1 MQKNIKEFTPEE
13 YFKDYKFITNSHLLY
28 FSRCPYFYQQK
39 KNGKVIEIEKDYFTY
54 GKGVDAILSGESPE
68 EKFFIGT
75 APEETTEELEE
86 CIKIIE
92 GEMAER
98 VKNGKTAAG
107 KKPLKTQTEKIEKYK
122 KKIDTV
128 KASEG
133 KIIITST
140 EFTHI
145 MDTAKEIMSQP
156 LYEAFINASSQ
167 NILAIEINGV
177 KVKCMI
183 DKLDVENKIINDDKT
198 TAQMSTFGPDMYL
211 QQLAWYRMIVRMVY
225 GSNFDC
231 YLSVGDKNKNKNLP
245 FKRSSLYHATP
256 ARLDYQEELNM
267 ELLADF
273 LEARKE
279 KKYPPCVESGENE
292 AREDVCFS
300 CDHYQFCKFSRQKEF
315 III

>member
-39 KNGKVIEIEKDYFTY
+39 KNGNVIEIDKDYFTY
-54 GKGVDAILSGESPE
+54 GKSVDKILSK
-68 EKFFIGT
+68 EKAEDIFFIGT
-75 APEETTEELEE
+75 APTENVEELEE
-86 CIKIIE
+86 CIKVIE

-98 VKNGKTAAG
+98 AKNGKTAAS
-107 KKPLKTQTEKIEKYK
+107 KKPLKTQTDKIEKFK
-122 KKIDTV
+122 QKIAIV
-128 KASEG
+128 GEVG
-133 KIIITST
+133 NKIVITST
-140 EFTHI
+140 VFVDI
-145 MDTAKEIMSQP
+145 MDTAMEIMSQP

-211 QQLAWYRMIVRMVY
+211 QQLAWYRKIVREVY
-225 GSNFDC
+225 GITCDC

-245 FKRSSLYHATP
+245 FKRSSLYYATP
-256 ARLDYQEELNM
+256 ARLDYQEELNE
-267 ELLADF
+267 ELLAEF
-273 LEARKE
+273 LEARKKNE
-279 KKYPPCVESGENE
+279 YPPCVASGGNE
-292 AREDVCFS
+292 AREEICFK
-300 CDHYQFCKFSRQKEF
+300 CDHYQFCKFSRQQAF